1 MKQTVKGFL
10 LGVVTTV
17 VFSSSGLALAS
28 GVHFKDS
35 GWWTNA
41 AQWANDAGLMT
52 GVGGDYFGG
61 DQPLTRGQLA
71 QVLKNLSDSG
81 AIATHTA
88 VEQPQPS
95 PASSSGVT
103 LANYKKIQRGMTLAQ
118 VQNIF
123 GSDGKISSQSDSE
136 YGSYALYEWEGNA
149 DYSFVM
155 ISFTDGKATDISQ
168 SGLK

>member
-1 MKQTVKGFL
+1 MNQMVKGFL
-10 LGVVTTV
+10 LGVVTTA

-28 GVHFKDS
+28 SGYFKDT
-35 GWWTNA
+35 GWWTTA
-41 AQWANDAGLMT
+41 AEWANDAGLMT
-52 GVGGDYFGG
+52 GVGGGYFGG

-81 AIATHTA
+81 AITTNNS
-88 VEQPQPS
+88 VVQPDPV
-95 PASSSGVT
+95 SSSGVT
-103 LANYKKIQRGMTLAQ
+103 LANYNKIQMGMTLAEA
-118 VQNIF
+118 QNIF
-123 GSDGKISSQSDSE
+123 GSDGKVSSQSDSQ

-168 SGLK
+168 SGLE